1 MKKAAMNTET
11 PKLTM
16 TCAGLIGAGLPSGGT
31 DMPKVSAAMK
41 AICARRQ
48 YVCEGDEDI
57 GAR

>member
-1 MKKAAMNTET
+1 MITET